1 MFEAQIKAKDEMT
14 EMVKQQQMDLQ
25 LQDPATAAA
34 YQYYQQQGFIDYPQG
49 EYAAAPGE
57 VLYQD
62 AAGMPVSA
70 PYQDG
75 GAVMQMPP
83 GPGIPMAVPQGTLE
97 KVLQLPCVNS
107 FVMIFILFLLFENDG
122 HLHNIQTCTV
132 EPLYNGHPWDW
143 AKVTLM
149 ER

>member
-1 MFEAQIKAKDEMT
+1 MLLPPPKISKKARREMLFFRYGLSTVHRKILLPTPPKISKKARREMFEAQIKAKDEMT
-14 EMVKQQQMDLQ
+14 EMVKQQQMELH

-62 AAGMPVSA
+62 GAGMPVSA

-75 GAVMQMPP
+75 GAVIQMPP
-83 GPGIPMAVPQGTLE
+83 GPGIPMAVQQGTL
-97 KVLQLPCVNS
+97 NS
-107 FVMIFILFLLFENDG
+107 STQSN
-122 HLHNIQTCTV
+122 
-132 EPLYNGHPWDW
+132 
-143 AKVTLM
+143 
-149 ER
+149 